1 MGRKAIFHPLKFRG
15 GGLLIH
21 NSTPKRMSLG
31 LNLICSNQ
39 ADIKTFLH
47 NQFEEFPTA
56 RLFCR
61 KSQRLHF
68 CKIAKVY
75 ACSSLVALFLK
86 IFDSFFQYFT
96 LRCLLHSYQKGM
108 FGQFFRLQSIW
119 YYSLING
126 FQKQVRNNQSHASGA
141 KFNPVTPFFLFIISK
156 FNSWGMYM

>member
-1 MGRKAIFHPLKFRG
+1 M
-15 GGLLIH
+15 LIH
-21 NSTPKRMSLG
+21 NSTPKRISLG
-31 LNLICSNQ
+31 LKLISSNQ
-39 ADIKTFLH
+39 ADIKIFLR

-96 LRCLLHSYQKGM
+96 LRCLLHSYLKGM
-108 FGQFFRLQSIW
+108 FGHYFPITKCMILFSYKRFSKA
-119 YYSLING
+119 S
-126 FQKQVRNNQSHASGA
+126 QK
-141 KFNPVTPFFLFIISK
+141 PSK
-156 FNSWGMYM
+156 PWLWRKI

>member
-1 MGRKAIFHPLKFRG
+1 M
-15 GGLLIH
+15 LIH

-86 IFDSFFQYFT
+86 IFDSFFNT
-96 LRCLLHSYQKGM
+96 LLSDVYCIHIWKVCLDKFS
-108 FGQFFRLQSIW
+108 RLQSIW

>member
-1 MGRKAIFHPLKFRG
+1 M
-15 GGLLIH
+15 LIH

-75 ACSSLVALFLK
+75 ACSSLVALFSK
-86 IFDSFFQYFT
+86 IIDSFFQYFT
-96 LRCLLHSYQKGM
+96 LRCLLHSYLKGM
-108 FGQFFRLQSIW
+108 FGQFFPITKYMILFAYKRFSKT
-119 YYSLING
+119 S
-126 FQKQVRNNQSHASGA
+126 QKQ
-141 KFNPVTPFFLFIISK
+141 SK
-156 FNSWGMYM
+156 PSLWCKI